1 MDEKDIVCLD
11 VETTGIDRDEL
22 EILQLSMV
30 RGDGQVLMNEYFK
43 PERHDE
49 WPKAMAIHGITPEGV
64 KDKKP
69 FSSYRDQINDLL
81 RDKKLITGYNCDYFD
96 IPVLQKNGIQFP
108 GNAQTGPMSR
118 KRTLI
123 LESRQIL
130 PILRKISSASSLD
143 SGAHY
148 PLDPFLLPSSKESIS
163 DSSWLKAHQST
174 RG

>member
-1 MDEKDIVCLD
+1 ML
-11 VETTGIDRDEL
+11 L
-22 EILQLSMV
+22 
-30 RGDGQVLMNEYFK
+30 N
-43 PERHDE
+43 
-49 WPKAMAIHGITPEGV
+49 
-64 KDKKP
+64 
-69 FSSYRDQINDLL
+69 LL
-81 RDKKLITGYNCDYFD
+81 RDPRTIIRHLQNHLVSLFPASHRNGSLCGGMGHGIADEVHEQLHHEPAVKETGAVRVDVD
-96 IPVLQKNGIQFP
+96 RHGMVSLSGARVLQGL
-108 GNAQTGPMSR
+108 GPMSR

>member
-1 MDEKDIVCLD
+1 
-11 VETTGIDRDEL
+11 
-22 EILQLSMV
+22 
-30 RGDGQVLMNEYFK
+30 
-43 PERHDE
+43 
-49 WPKAMAIHGITPEGV
+49 
-64 KDKKP
+64 
-69 FSSYRDQINDLL
+69 
-81 RDKKLITGYNCDYFD
+81 
-96 IPVLQKNGIQFP
+96 
-108 GNAQTGPMSR
+108 MSR

>member
-1 MDEKDIVCLD
+1 M
-11 VETTGIDRDEL
+11 
-22 EILQLSMV
+22 Q
-30 RGDGQVLMNEYFK
+30 QVLWFQEEPRSK
-43 PERHDE
+43 R
-49 WPKAMAIHGITPEGV
+49 
-64 KDKKP
+64 
-69 FSSYRDQINDLL
+69 QIKTIWL
-81 RDKKLITGYNCDYFD
+81 RSL
-96 IPVLQKNGIQFP
+96 
-108 GNAQTGPMSR
+108 GPMSR

>member
-1 MDEKDIVCLD
+1 MKHINIDGAQNVEVSRKLPSEKTPARQLDMMERYTEVYRSHLNDDKSLREVKCLE
-11 VETTGIDRDEL
+11 VIYPGL
-22 EILQLSMV
+22 
-30 RGDGQVLMNEYFK
+30 F
-43 PERHDE
+43 RH
-49 WPKAMAIHGITPEGV
+49 
-64 KDKKP
+64 
-69 FSSYRDQINDLL
+69 
-81 RDKKLITGYNCDYFD
+81 
-96 IPVLQKNGIQFP
+96 LQKGDLIAGRLDFLP
-108 GNAQTGPMSR
+108 IGGPMSR